1 MATSQLSRQ
10 DEVDRNLQYFLSQ
23 LPKLAQSQFGKFA
36 LLRHQTITDFF
47 TTSVDALKA
56 GKNLYPDGI
65 FSIQQVT
72 DVPIDLGFFSHAGD
86 NGPA

>member
-1 MATSQLSRQ
+1 MAILQHTRQ
-10 DEVDRNLQYFLSQ
+10 DEVDRNLEYFLSQ
-23 LPKLAQSQFGKFA
+23 LPKLAQSQLGKFA
-36 LLRHQTITDFF
+36 VLGHRTITDFF

-56 GKNLYPDGI
+56 GKTLYPDGM

-86 NGPA
+86 NGST